1 MNGSMIRQSRIVA
14 VLGMEGAEGV
24 KAASEADMIELRLDL
39 VNEPIKAM
47 KAVRLATTK
56 PIIATNRLKTE
67 GGMFQGSER
76 ERIELLLQAAPFAD
90 FVDIELLADLRDE
103 FMARVN
109 KPVIVSYHDFLGMPN
124 EDEMAIILENMK
136 KTGAIYA
143 KIAVTPKNL
152 RDNLRILGL
161 LLDADLPLCMIAM
174 GNIGR
179 HLRAVAPLYGSVLTY
194 GFVAKSTAPGQM
206 SLAELRLAKKLF
218 DVRSDKPG
226 LEPDLDDAP
235 PHHPGQIK
243 S

>member
-1 MNGSMIRQSRIVA
+1 MNGTIRQSRIVA
-14 VLGMEGAEGV
+14 VLGAEGAEGV
-24 KAASEADMIELRLDL
+24 KATSEADMIELRLDL
-39 VNEPIKAM
+39 VNEPIRAI

-67 GGMFQGSER
+67 GGMFLGSER

-90 FVDIELLADLRDE
+90 FVDIELLAELRDE

-109 KPVIVSYHDFLGMPN
+109 KPVIVSYHDFLGMPD
-124 EDEMAIILENMK
+124 EDEMATILENMK
-136 KTGAIYA
+136 KTGAAYA

-161 LLDADLPLCMIAM
+161 LLDADMPLCMIAM

-194 GFVAKSTAPGQM
+194 GFVANSTAPGQM

-218 DVRSDKPG
+218 DV
-226 LEPDLDDAP
+226 
-235 PHHPGQIK
+235 
-243 S
+243 

>member
-1 MNGSMIRQSRIVA
+1 MNGNMIRQSLIVA

-39 VNEPIKAM
+39 VNEPIQAI

-76 ERIELLLQAAPFAD
+76 ERIELLLKAASFAD
-90 FVDIELLADLRDE
+90 FVDIELLAELRDE

-109 KPVIVSYHDFLGMPN
+109 KPVIVSYHDFLGMPD
-124 EDEMAIILENMK
+124 EDEMATILENMK

-161 LLDADLPLCMIAM
+161 LLDADMPLCMIAM

-206 SLAELRLAKKLF
+206 SLAELILAKKMF
-218 DVRSDKPG
+218 DVSAD
-226 LEPDLDDAP
+226 
-235 PHHPGQIK
+235 
-243 S
+243 

>member
-1 MNGSMIRQSRIVA
+1 MNVNMIRQSRIVA
-14 VLGMEGAEGV
+14 VLGAEGAHGV
-24 KAASEADMIELRLDL
+24 TAASEADMIELRLDL
-39 VNEPIKAM
+39 VNEPIQAI

-90 FVDIELLADLRDE
+90 FVDIELLAELRDE

-109 KPVIVSYHDFLGMPN
+109 KPVIVSYHDFLGMPD
-124 EDEMAIILENMK
+124 EDEIATILENMK

-143 KIAVTPKNL
+143 KIAVTPQNL

-161 LLDADLPLCMIAM
+161 LLDADMPLCMIAM

-179 HLRAVAPLYGSVLTY
+179 HLRAVAPLYGSALTY

-206 SLAELRLAKKLF
+206 SLAELILAKKMF
-218 DVRSDKPG
+218 DVC
-226 LEPDLDDAP
+226 PD
-235 PHHPGQIK
+235 
-243 S
+243 

>member
-1 MNGSMIRQSRIVA
+1 MNGNMIWKSRIVA
-14 VLGMEGAEGV
+14 VLGTEGAEGV

-39 VNEPIKAM
+39 VREPIQAI
-47 KAVRLATTK
+47 KAVRLATTQ

-90 FVDIELLADLRDE
+90 FVDIELLAGLRDE

-109 KPVIVSYHDFLGMPN
+109 KPVIVSYHDFLGMPDD
-124 EDEMAIILENMK
+124 DEMASILENMK

-206 SLAELRLAKKLF
+206 SLEELRQAKKLF
-218 DVRSDKPG
+218 DVCAD
-226 LEPDLDDAP
+226 
-235 PHHPGQIK
+235 
-243 S
+243 